1 MTRTWLK
8 KREELG
14 YFTNIVQEL
23 QLEDTEGFKEMV
35 RVDVKHFNKILNLIA
50 SDITPQGIIC
60 ENEVI
65 SAAERL
71 TVTLRFLATSK
82 TFQSLSFNSIFLIE
96 QYPIL

>member
-60 ENEVI
+60 ENKVI

-82 TFQSLSFNSIFLIE
+82 TFHSLSFNSIFLIE

>member
-82 TFQSLSFNSIFLIE
+82 TFQSLSVNSIFLIE